1 MLNFFFLQVSG
12 SNKSAKCCVC
22 PQEIIQS
29 TILCNSYA
37 LFLSLT
43 TQGLGTWVGLVHG
56 KLRCH
61 VYFVLQKFNAKG
73 KNFYP
78 QFSGKKN
85 HSFFFS
91 LFFLY
96 FKIMRAVL
104 VKQPGKDIT
113 DIKYIP
119 VDASCHLR

>member
-1 MLNFFFLQVSG
+1 MYISYY
-12 SNKSAKCCVC
+12 K
-22 PQEIIQS
+22 
-29 TILCNSYA
+29 NSM
-37 LFLSLT
+37 
-43 TQGLGTWVGLVHG
+43 Q
-56 KLRCH
+56 
-61 VYFVLQKFNAKG
+61 KG
-73 KNFYP
+73 KI
-78 QFSGKKN
+78 STLL
-85 HSFFFS
+85 FFFS

>member
-1 MLNFFFLQVSG
+1 MYISYYKNSMQKGKISTRNSVE
-12 SNKSAKCCVC
+12 KK
-22 PQEIIQS
+22 
-29 TILCNSYA
+29 TIL
-37 LFLSLT
+37 
-43 TQGLGTWVGLVHG
+43 
-56 KLRCH
+56 
-61 VYFVLQKFNAKG
+61 
-73 KNFYP
+73 
-78 QFSGKKN
+78 
-85 HSFFFS
+85 FFFS